1 MKKLQRIGC
10 LQLFEFIFFC
20 LKRFIFYSALPEEP
34 RTSTIL

>member
-10 LQLFEFIFFC
+10 LQLFEFTF
-20 LKRFIFYSALPEEP
+20 LKSFIFYSALPEEP